1 MIPRTFIGI
10 RRFLSER
17 PSTLV
22 ETEVCYETTINN
34 LVDKLIVLDKR
45 LDVKSADS
53 YRIYSENIE
62 NQLLD
67 QRVKTVRMAFESKVF

>member
-1 MIPRTFIGI
+1 
-10 RRFLSER
+10 
-17 PSTLV
+17 
-22 ETEVCYETTINN
+22 
-34 LVDKLIVLDKR
+34 LIVLDKR